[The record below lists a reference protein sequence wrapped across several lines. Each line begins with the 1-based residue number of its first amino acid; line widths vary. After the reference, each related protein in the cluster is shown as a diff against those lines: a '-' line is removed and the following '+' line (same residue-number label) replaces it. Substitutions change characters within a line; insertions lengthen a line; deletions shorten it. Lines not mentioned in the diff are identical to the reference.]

1 MQSVWNLA
9 YRNEKNIEAMG
20 YVYLICDPSND
31 TFKIGVTKKLDI
43 EERMK
48 KLQTGN
54 STELFIRS
62 FYKCE
67 YPFRLEKLLHTRFQN
82 KRQHGEW
89 FLLDCCEVNEFKN
102 ICKELE
108 IIIDSLK
115 DNPYIKL
122 T

>member
-1 MQSVWNLA
+1 
-9 YRNEKNIEAMG
+9 MG

-43 EERMK
+43 EDIVR

-62 FYKCE
+62 YYKCE
-67 YPFRLEKLLHTRFQN
+67 YPFRLEKLLHTKFHN
-82 KRQHGEW
+82 KREVGEW
-89 FLLDCCEVNEFKN
+89 FSLDINDIIEFKN
-102 ICKELE
+102 ICDELSLVIE
-108 IIIDSLK
+108 SLK
-115 DNPYIKL
+115 DNPFVNL

>member
-1 MQSVWNLA
+1 
-9 YRNEKNIEAMG
+9 MG

-31 TFKIGVTKKLDI
+31 TFKIGVTKRLDI
-43 EERMK
+43 EDRVR

-67 YPFRLEKLLHTRFQN
+67 YPFRLEKLLHSRFHD
-82 KRQHGEW
+82 KRQVGEW
-89 FLLDCCEVNEFKN
+89 FTLNCEDVCNFKKT
-102 ICKELE
+102 CEELE
-108 IIIDSLK
+108 KIIDSLI
-115 DNPYIKL
+115 DNPFIKL

>member
-1 MQSVWNLA
+1 
-9 YRNEKNIEAMG
+9 MG

-43 EERMK
+43 EERVR

-62 FYKCE
+62 YYKCE
-67 YPFRLEKLLHTRFQN
+67 YPFRLEKLLHTRFHQ
-82 KRQHGEW
+82 KRQVGEW
-89 FLLDCCEVNEFKN
+89 FSLDIQDIVKFKE
-102 ICKELE
+102 ICQELE
-108 IIIDSLK
+108 LIINSLK
-115 DNPYIKL
+115 NNPFINL

>member
-1 MQSVWNLA
+1 
-9 YRNEKNIEAMG
+9 MG

-43 EERMK
+43 EERVR

-67 YPFRLEKLLHTRFQN
+67 YPFRLEKLLHTRFYN
-82 KRQHGEW
+82 KRQIGEW
-89 FLLDCCEVNEFKN
+89 FSLDCKDVCNFKKTCE
-102 ICKELE
+102 ELDE
-108 IIIDSLK
+108 IIQSLTE
-115 DNPYIKL
+115 NPFIKL

>member
-1 MQSVWNLA
+1 
-9 YRNEKNIEAMG
+9 MG

-43 EERMK
+43 EERVR

-62 FYKCE
+62 YYKCE
-67 YPFRLEKLLHTRFQN
+67 YPFRLEKLLHTRFQQ
-82 KRQHGEW
+82 KRQVGEW
-89 FLLDCCEVNEFKN
+89 FTLDIQDIVKFKET
-102 ICKELE
+102 CQELE
-108 IIIDSLK
+108 LIIDSLK
-115 DNPYIKL
+115 NNPFINL